1 MNIHP
6 EEKQRIEYRL
16 APLAAMFPNWKPDD
30 LTTEAY
36 VVALADV
43 DPLSLEAAILH
54 LLSQPL
60 KFMPSAGEIR
70 HASFDLQAGN
80 GGPPT
85 AYEAWGI
92 VGTAI
97 KAGAGY
103 PVTGV
108 YPAPDVHPLVEKTV
122 NYIGGWRH
130 LAASENYTADR
141 ARFIEA
147 YNQVRER
154 EVEQVRML
162 PQVREQMKALADG
175 LSMVN
180 ARRLEDHQK
189 REEQNDELP

>member
-1 MNIHP
+1 MKIEP
-6 EEKQRIEYRL
+6 AERQRIIKNL

-30 LTTEAY
+30 YTIEAY
-36 VVALADV
+36 VIALADL
-43 DPLSLEAAILH
+43 DPLSLEAAIFH

-60 KFMPSAGEIR
+60 RFMPSAGTIR
-70 HASFDLQAGN
+70 HSAFDLQAGN
-80 GGPPT
+80 GGPPS
-85 AYEAWGI
+85 AYEAWGM

-103 PVTGV
+103 PVAGV
-108 YPAPDVHPLVEKTV
+108 YQAPDVHPLVEKTV

-141 ARFIEA
+141 ARFIDA

-162 PQVREQMKALADG
+162 PQVREQLKALADR
-175 LSMVN
+175 LSIGR
-180 ARRLEDHQK
+180 ARVLEDQQAK
-189 REEQNDELP
+189 EITE